1 MEMKDK
7 EEISLKKIII
17 AGVRRWKVFV
27 LAGCI
32 SLIPAI
38 LYLLIYPKTYEVRTI
53 IKFQEDKDLGSGGS
67 MGLGDAAGLM
77 RSFGIV
83 GKGGGSVNMED
94 EIAVLRSNKLF
105 RKVVLDL
112 GLDVSYE
119 KPFSMVKLYDDDS
132 PVKVVP
138 DSVMRET
145 LDDVIAFSLKIDKNG
160 AVKIKMKEDGKK
172 YSFSALPADLALEKG
187 NVRIFS
193 QEVCSGVRPV
203 SLDITISPAGWV
215 AEDLIEVVGMDEFS
229 KNANSLEMVY
239 QDHNRLR
246 GKKLLETLVDQYN
259 KFTESVKQEEGR
271 KSMTFLEG
279 RINDV
284 ISQLQLKEREIEKY
298 KLANNI
304 TDVQYD
310 VQFYAEAIKTYR
322 EKIIELEA
330 QSHMIELLSD
340 YLSDPENKYN
350 VVPSLLS
357 AGEGEGG
364 PVALYNE
371 ALMVREKMIKSSSS
385 INPLSEVADS
395 QLDKLRNGVFVSIE
409 NARKSIRFV
418 TDDLK
423 SREKEILDK
432 IGNVPVYEREY
443 VDLKRQQEILQ
454 GVYLVL
460 LQKKE
465 EIALSLGSE
474 RVRGFLT
481 EPAYVASKPVA
492 PRKLFAAIFMVLF
505 TMVVPVVCLYG
516 KKQLKDLIEEY
527 KKSEY

>member
-172 YSFSALPADLALEKG
+172 YSFCQNL
-187 NVRIFS
+187 FS
-193 QEVCSGVRPV
+193 RSVFWCKACFIGYNNFSG
-203 SLDITISPAGWV
+203 
-215 AEDLIEVVGMDEFS
+215 GM
-229 KNANSLEMVY
+229 
-239 QDHNRLR
+239 
-246 GKKLLETLVDQYN
+246 
-259 KFTESVKQEEGR
+259 GR
-271 KSMTFLEG
+271 
-279 RINDV
+279 
-284 ISQLQLKEREIEKY
+284 
-298 KLANNI
+298 
-304 TDVQYD
+304 
-310 VQFYAEAIKTYR
+310 
-322 EKIIELEA
+322 
-330 QSHMIELLSD
+330 
-340 YLSDPENKYN
+340 
-350 VVPSLLS
+350 
-357 AGEGEGG
+357 
-364 PVALYNE
+364 
-371 ALMVREKMIKSSSS
+371 
-385 INPLSEVADS
+385 
-395 QLDKLRNGVFVSIE
+395 
-409 NARKSIRFV
+409 
-418 TDDLK
+418 
-423 SREKEILDK
+423 
-432 IGNVPVYEREY
+432 
-443 VDLKRQQEILQ
+443 
-454 GVYLVL
+454 
-460 LQKKE
+460 
-465 EIALSLGSE
+465 
-474 RVRGFLT
+474 
-481 EPAYVASKPVA
+481 
-492 PRKLFAAIFMVLF
+492 
-505 TMVVPVVCLYG
+505 
-516 KKQLKDLIEEY
+516 
-527 KKSEY
+527 